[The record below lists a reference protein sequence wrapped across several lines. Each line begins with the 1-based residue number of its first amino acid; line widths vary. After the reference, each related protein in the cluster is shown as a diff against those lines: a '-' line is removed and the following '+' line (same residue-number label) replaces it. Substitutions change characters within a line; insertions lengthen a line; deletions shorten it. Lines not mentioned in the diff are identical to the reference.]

1 MHHLYIAAM
10 SSGEL
15 RSQARELSH
24 SWHELGGVLSSR
36 KLQASLDSGAA
47 SFLTPTKRRA
57 LDLLAEES
65 LRVGQLADRLGLDD
79 TTATR
84 LVDRLQAAGLAERGH
99 LPEDRRVTVVGLTAA
114 GAELAAQVAVRRQRF
129 FCEVLTALEPA
140 ERMELVRLTKK
151 AAEALHAQ
159 SEELMAR

>member
-1 MHHLYIAAM
+1 MHHLYIAYM

-15 RSQARELSH
+15 RSLARELSD

-57 LDLLAEES
+57 LDLQAAES
-65 LRVGQLADRLGLDD
+65 LRVGELADRLVVDD

-84 LVDRLQAAGLAERGH
+84 LVDRLEAAGLAERGR

-114 GAELAAQVAVRRQRF
+114 GSELVAQVAVRRQRF
-129 FCEVLTALEPA
+129 FCEVLTALEPD
-140 ERMELVRLTKK
+140 ERMELVRLTLL
-151 AAEALHAQ
+151 AAVALRAQ
-159 SEELMAR
+159 SKELMAR